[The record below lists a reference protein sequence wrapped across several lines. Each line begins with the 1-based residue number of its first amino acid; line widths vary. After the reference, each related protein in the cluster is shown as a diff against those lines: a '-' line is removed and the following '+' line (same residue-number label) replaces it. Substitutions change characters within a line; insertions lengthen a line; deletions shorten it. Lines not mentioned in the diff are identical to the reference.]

1 MQSLLLSGVYIAS
14 CAIVY
19 SGVAPIFGQMS
30 KGEYNDKRRRIGE
43 GVALDFASHRC
54 NEPGIQLI

>member
-19 SGVAPIFGQMS
+19 SGVALIFGQMS

-43 GVALDFASHRC
+43 GVAGITGHRC